1 MNKALPGASEVRRF
15 EHAGEAPVRG
25 FLHIPDRPSAGSP
38 ARPLQAFWGEGDVL
52 VLSHG
57 AGSDCQAPLLVAL
70 ATAFCDSGLHV
81 LRCDL
86 PFRQIHPHGPPPR
99 GSAEQ
104 DREGLRQAVG
114 AMRKQVDGRIYLGGH
129 SYGGRQ
135 SSILAASEPGLVAGL
150 LLLAYPL
157 HPPKRP
163 EQLRTDHFPSLRT
176 PALFVHGS
184 RDGFGSIEELTK
196 SLKLIPA
203 VTELLPVTGA
213 GHDLLTRRNQE
224 ALVPLIVNKFQG
236 LVGRI
241 ITPAAP

>member
-1 MNKALPGASEVRRF
+1 MNRIASGVRRF
-15 EHAGEAPVRG
+15 EQAGEVSVRG
-25 FLHIPDRPSAGSP
+25 FLHTPANPCEGSS
-38 ARPLQAFWGEGDVL
+38 ARPFLACWGRGDAL

-86 PFRQIHPHGPPPR
+86 PFRQLHPHGPPPR

-104 DREGLRQAVG
+104 DREGLQRAVE
-114 AMRKQVDGRIYLGGH
+114 AMRQQVRGRIYLGGH

-135 SSILAASEPGLVAGL
+135 SSILAASDPGLVAGL

-163 EQLRTDHFPSLRT
+163 EQLRVDHFPSLRT
-176 PALFVHGS
+176 PALFVHGT
-184 RDGFGSIEELTK
+184 RDGFGSIEELTE

-203 VTELLPVTGA
+203 VTELLPVMGA
-213 GHDLLTRRNQE
+213 GHNLMTSRNRETLITTVVSRFQSL
-224 ALVPLIVNKFQG
+224 ALRLS
-236 LVGRI
+236 
-241 ITPAAP
+241 TPAMP